1 MTATTFRSDGVTN
14 YPKDPGFKQGKKM
27 RSTFF
32 TKTVTSASS
41 AIGDVYILGGPYTMD
56 TRIAA
61 LMGALPA
68 FTSATSCDLGFYKT
82 DLNGTFS
89 PAKAS
94 GGAELC
100 SAVDLSSSKTY
111 QELLS
116 VLNTSLDRTKNIGD
130 LLSLTGESQ
139 PASGIYLGLRFN
151 VANTAASVLLALE
164 TVVEEA
170 NTH

>member
-27 RSTFF
+27 ATTFF
-32 TKTVTSASS
+32 TKTVTAAASN
-41 AIGDVYILGGPYTMD
+41 AGDVYILAGPYTMD

-61 LMGALPA
+61 LIGATPA
-68 FTSATSCDLGFYKT
+68 LTSATSCDLGFYKT

-89 PAKAS
+89 PVKAS
-94 GGAELC
+94 GGNELV

-116 VLNTSLDRTKNIGD
+116 VLNSALDRTKNIGD
-130 LLSLTGESQ
+130 VLSLTGENQ
-139 PASGIYLGLRFN
+139 PNSGIYLGLRLN
-151 VANTAASVLLALE
+151 NANTATSVLLALE
-164 TVVEEA
+164 VVAEQA